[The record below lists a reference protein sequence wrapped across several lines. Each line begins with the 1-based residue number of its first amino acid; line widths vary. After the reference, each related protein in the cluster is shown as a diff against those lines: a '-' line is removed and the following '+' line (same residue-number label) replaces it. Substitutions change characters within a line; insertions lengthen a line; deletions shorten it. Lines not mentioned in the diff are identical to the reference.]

1 MTNYGLE
8 KQPAPQPIDPALI
21 AQHFKH
27 GTKAKRITAMAEE
40 ISHLNFQNAALQQQ
54 LQYLENYM
62 NNHGGPELWATREAL
77 ARERQKLADVTAENE
92 RQKNHVKKEIEE
104 YRVQGLASA
113 QAEIEELSQTLPK
126 LRADAVKMTLGL
138 ENFTHPAE
146 SYGALQTSLRSVRDK
161 MKRLASNGD
170 AVYPDFYTDLPT
182 TAAKEKQLRNNIA
195 KLALRCYNAEAEN
208 IIKAIT
214 AANAYSSADKLGRA
228 AEVIHKLTKPLNVSI
243 STDYQELKMEELEL
257 AGQVEEDRKIDREEK
272 KELREAM
279 REQAKVE
286 AELEA
291 EKRRLEK
298 ELKHYESV
306 LEKIQAVGDDERAAE
321 LREEITRIEA
331 GIADVD
337 YRKANQRA
345 GYVYVISNIG
355 SFGERMVKIGLTRR
369 LDPMDRVK
377 ELGDASVPFN
387 FDVHALF
394 FSEDAVG
401 VETALH
407 QAFADRKVNR
417 VNSRREFF
425 YATPLEVK
433 EKLTEIQGDLLEFV
447 EIPEA
452 EQFRA
457 SQSMAELED

>member
-1 MTNYGLE
+1 
-8 KQPAPQPIDPALI
+8 
-21 AQHFKH
+21 
-27 GTKAKRITAMAEE
+27 MAEE
-40 ISHLNFQNAALQQQ
+40 ISRLNFQNAALQQQ

-62 NNHGGPELWATREAL
+62 NNHGGPELWATGEAL

-92 RQKNHVKKEIEE
+92 YQKNHVKKEIEE

-113 QAEIEELSQTLPK
+113 QAEIEELTQTLPK

-138 ENFTHPAE
+138 EDFTHPAE

-214 AANAYSSADKLGRA
+214 AANAYSSADKLGRV

-257 AGQVEEDRKIDREEK
+257 AGQVEEARKIDREEK

-291 EKRRLEK
+291 
-298 ELKHYESV
+298 
-306 LEKIQAVGDDERAAE
+306 
-321 LREEITRIEA
+321 
-331 GIADVD
+331 
-337 YRKANQRA
+337 
-345 GYVYVISNIG
+345 
-355 SFGERMVKIGLTRR
+355 
-369 LDPMDRVK
+369 
-377 ELGDASVPFN
+377 
-387 FDVHALF
+387 
-394 FSEDAVG
+394 
-401 VETALH
+401 
-407 QAFADRKVNR
+407 
-417 VNSRREFF
+417 
-425 YATPLEVK
+425 
-433 EKLTEIQGDLLEFV
+433 
-447 EIPEA
+447 
-452 EQFRA
+452 
-457 SQSMAELED
+457 